1 MSYKYPFILYFSAL
15 AWNQDSKFRFE
26 WCKIT
31 RINMLFPW
39 QKNRIEKRLSLNR
52 NNEALIEELKIEG
65 ITENNVLAAIKKVP
79 REIFVERQFIQQA
92 YENIPL
98 PIDCGQTISQPYVVA
113 YMIDCLRLN
122 KSSIVLEIGTGSGY
136 QTAIIS
142 HLCRK
147 IYTIEIHDN
156 LLNKAKKRIA
166 KLNLKNIIFK
176 LGNGA
181 EGWQN
186 KALFDAIIIS
196 AAMEESSQNQ
206 RASEI
211 IPAKL
216 LENLKNQGSLVMPKK
231 KPSGNQKL
239 LLVKKK
245 NGTCIEKELLDV
257 KFVPFIK

>member
-1 MSYKYPFILYFSAL
+1 
-15 AWNQDSKFRFE
+15 
-26 WCKIT
+26 
-31 RINMLFPW
+31 MLFPW
-39 QKNRIEKRLSLNR
+39 QKNRIEKLLRLNR

-65 ITENNVLAAIKKVP
+65 ITENNVLYAIKKVP

-113 YMIDCLRLN
+113 YMIACLNL
-122 KSSIVLEIGTGSGY
+122 KKTDKVLEIGTGTGY
-136 QTAIIS
+136 QTAILS
-142 HLCRK
+142 HLCQEVC
-147 IYTIEIHDN
+147 TIEIHGN

-186 KALFDAIIIS
+186 KTLFDAIIIS
-196 AAMEESSQNQ
+196 A
-206 RASEI
+206 ASEI

-216 LENLKNQGSLVMPKK
+216 LENLKNQGCLIMPKK

-239 LLVKKK
+239 LLVKK
-245 NGTCIEKELLDV
+245 NNETYLEKELLSV
-257 KFVPFIK
+257 KFVPLLNKNIE

>member
-1 MSYKYPFILYFSAL
+1 
-15 AWNQDSKFRFE
+15 
-26 WCKIT
+26 
-31 RINMLFPW
+31 MLFPW
-39 QKNRIEKRLSLNR
+39 QKNRIKKLFRLNR

-65 ITENNVLAAIKKVP
+65 ITENNVLYAIKKVP

-98 PIDCGQTISQPYVVA
+98 PIDCEQTISQPFVVA
-113 YMIDCLRLN
+113 YMIACLNL
-122 KSSIVLEIGTGSGY
+122 KKTDKVLEIGTGSGF
-136 QTAIIS
+136 QTAILG
-142 HLCRK
+142 HLCQEVC
-147 IYTIEIHDN
+147 TIEIHGK
-156 LLNKAKKRIA
+156 LINKAKKRIA

-181 EGWQN
+181 KGWQNQN

-196 AAMEESSQNQ
+196 A
-206 RASEI
+206 ASEI

-239 LLVKKK
+239 LLVKK
-245 NGTCIEKELLDV
+245 NNETYLEKELLDV

>member
-1 MSYKYPFILYFSAL
+1 
-15 AWNQDSKFRFE
+15 
-26 WCKIT
+26 
-31 RINMLFPW
+31 MLFPW
-39 QKNRIEKRLSLNR
+39 QKNRIKKLFRLNR

-65 ITENNVLAAIKKVP
+65 ITENNVLYAIKKVP

-98 PIDCGQTISQPYVVA
+98 PIDCEQTISQPFVVA
-113 YMIDCLRLN
+113 YMIACLNL
-122 KSSIVLEIGTGSGY
+122 KKTDKVLEIGTGSGF
-136 QTAIIS
+136 QTAILG
-142 HLCRK
+142 HLCQEVC
-147 IYTIEIHDN
+147 TIEIHGK
-156 LLNKAKKRIA
+156 LINKAKKRIA

-186 KALFDAIIIS
+186 KALFDAIIVS
-196 AAMEESSQNQ
+196 A
-206 RASEI
+206 ASEI

-239 LLVKKK
+239 LLVKK
-245 NGTCIEKELLDV
+245 NNETYLEKELLDV
-257 KFVPFIK
+257 KFVPLLNKIIE

>member
-1 MSYKYPFILYFSAL
+1 
-15 AWNQDSKFRFE
+15 
-26 WCKIT
+26 
-31 RINMLFPW
+31 MLFSW
-39 QKNRIEKRLSLNR
+39 QKNKIRKSPRHNR
-52 NNEALIEELKIEG
+52 NNEDLIEELKIEG
-65 ITENNVLAAIKKVP
+65 IEEHNILCAIKKVP
-79 REIFVERQFIQQA
+79 RELFVEKQFIQQA

-113 YMIDCLRLN
+113 YMTACLNL
-122 KSSIVLEIGTGSGY
+122 KKTDKVLEIGTGTGY
-136 QTAIIS
+136 QTAILS
-142 HLCRK
+142 HLCQEVF
-147 IYTIEIHDN
+147 TIEVHDN
-156 LLNKAKKRIA
+156 LIKKAKKRIA

-181 EGWQN
+181 KGWQNQN

-196 AAMEESSQNQ
+196 A
-206 RASEI
+206 ASEI

-239 LLVKKK
+239 LLVKK
-245 NGTCIEKELLDV
+245 NNETYLEKELLDV

>member
-1 MSYKYPFILYFSAL
+1 
-15 AWNQDSKFRFE
+15 
-26 WCKIT
+26 
-31 RINMLFPW
+31 MLFPW
-39 QKNRIEKRLSLNR
+39 KKNRIKKLFRLNR

-65 ITENNVLAAIKKVP
+65 ITENNVLYAIKKVP

-98 PIDCGQTISQPYVVA
+98 PIDCGQTISQPFIVA
-113 YMIDCLRLN
+113 YMVACLNL
-122 KSSIVLEIGTGSGY
+122 KKTDKILEIGTGTGY
-136 QTAIIS
+136 QTAILS
-142 HLCRK
+142 HLCQEV
-147 IYTIEIHDN
+147 YTIEIHDN

-186 KALFDAIIIS
+186 KTLFDAIIIS
-196 AAMEESSQNQ
+196 A
-206 RASEI
+206 ASEI

-239 LLVKKK
+239 LLVKK
-245 NGTCIEKELLDV
+245 NNETYLEKELLDV

>member
-1 MSYKYPFILYFSAL
+1 
-15 AWNQDSKFRFE
+15 
-26 WCKIT
+26 
-31 RINMLFPW
+31 MLFPW
-39 QKNRIEKRLSLNR
+39 QKNRIKKLFRLNR

-65 ITENNVLAAIKKVP
+65 ITENNVLYAIKKVP

-98 PIDCGQTISQPYVVA
+98 PIDCEQTISQPFVVA
-113 YMIDCLRLN
+113 YMIACLNL
-122 KSSIVLEIGTGSGY
+122 KKTDKVLEIGTGTGY
-136 QTAIIS
+136 QTAILS
-142 HLCRK
+142 HLCQEVF
-147 IYTIEIHDN
+147 TIEVHDN
-156 LLNKAKKRIA
+156 LIKKAKKRIA
-166 KLNLKNIIFK
+166 KLNLKNIFFK

-181 EGWQN
+181 KGWQNQN

-196 AAMEESSQNQ
+196 A
-206 RASEI
+206 ASEI

-239 LLVKKK
+239 LLVKK
-245 NGTCIEKELLDV
+245 NNETYLEKELLDV

>member
-1 MSYKYPFILYFSAL
+1 
-15 AWNQDSKFRFE
+15 
-26 WCKIT
+26 
-31 RINMLFPW
+31 MLFPW
-39 QKNRIEKRLSLNR
+39 QKNRIKKLFRLNR

-65 ITENNVLAAIKKVP
+65 ITENNVLYAIKKVP

-98 PIDCGQTISQPYVVA
+98 PIDCEQTISQPFVVA
-113 YMIDCLRLN
+113 YMIACLNL
-122 KSSIVLEIGTGSGY
+122 KKTDKVLEIGTGSGF
-136 QTAIIS
+136 QTAILG
-142 HLCRK
+142 HLCQEVC
-147 IYTIEIHDN
+147 TIEIHGK
-156 LLNKAKKRIA
+156 LINKAKKRIA

-196 AAMEESSQNQ
+196 AA
-206 RASEI
+206 SEI

-239 LLVKKK
+239 LLVKK
-245 NGTCIEKELLDV
+245 NNETYLEKELLDV
-257 KFVPFIK
+257 KFVPLLNRNIE

>member
-1 MSYKYPFILYFSAL
+1 
-15 AWNQDSKFRFE
+15 
-26 WCKIT
+26 
-31 RINMLFPW
+31 MLFPW
-39 QKNRIEKRLSLNR
+39 QKNRIKKLFRLNR

-65 ITENNVLAAIKKVP
+65 ITENNVLYAIKKVP

-98 PIDCGQTISQPYVVA
+98 PIDCEQTISQPFVVA
-113 YMIDCLRLN
+113 YMIACLNL
-122 KSSIVLEIGTGSGY
+122 KKTDKVLEIGTGSGF
-136 QTAIIS
+136 QTAILG
-142 HLCRK
+142 HLCQEVC
-147 IYTIEIHDN
+147 TIEIHGKLIN
-156 LLNKAKKRIA
+156 QAKKRIT

-196 AAMEESSQNQ
+196 A
-206 RASEI
+206 ASEI

-239 LLVKKK
+239 LLVKK
-245 NGTCIEKELLDV
+245 NNETYLEKELLDV
-257 KFVPFIK
+257 KFVPFLNKNIE

>member
-1 MSYKYPFILYFSAL
+1 MI
-15 AWNQDSKFRFE
+15 
-26 WCKIT
+26 
-31 RINMLFPW
+31 FPW
-39 QKNRIEKRLSLNR
+39 QKNRIDKKS
-52 NNEALIEELKIEG
+52 NETLIEELKIEG
-65 ITENNVLAAIKKVP
+65 ITENNVLYAIKKVP
-79 REIFVERQFIQQA
+79 REIFIEQQFIQQA

-98 PIDCGQTISQPYVVA
+98 PIDCEQTISQPFVVA
-113 YMIDCLRLN
+113 YMIACLNL
-122 KSSIVLEIGTGSGY
+122 KKTDKVLEIGTGSGF
-136 QTAIIS
+136 QTAILG
-142 HLCRK
+142 HLCQEVC
-147 IYTIEIHDN
+147 TIEIHGK
-156 LLNKAKKRIA
+156 LINKAKKRIA

-196 AAMEESSQNQ
+196 AA
-206 RASEI
+206 SEI

-239 LLVKKK
+239 LLVKK
-245 NGTCIEKELLDV
+245 NNETYLEKELLDV

>member
-1 MSYKYPFILYFSAL
+1 
-15 AWNQDSKFRFE
+15 
-26 WCKIT
+26 
-31 RINMLFPW
+31 MLFPW
-39 QKNRIEKRLSLNR
+39 QKNRIEKLLRLNK

-65 ITENNVLAAIKKVP
+65 ITENNILCAIKKVP
-79 REIFVERQFIQQA
+79 REIFVEQQFIQRA

-98 PIDCGQTISQPYVVA
+98 PIDCEQTISQPYVVA
-113 YMIDCLRLN
+113 YMTACLNL
-122 KSSIVLEIGTGSGY
+122 KKTDKVLEIGTGTGY
-136 QTAIIS
+136 QTAILS
-142 HLCRK
+142 HLCQEVF
-147 IYTIEIHDN
+147 TIEVHDN
-156 LLNKAKKRIA
+156 LIKKAKKRIA

-181 EGWQN
+181 KGWQNQN

-196 AAMEESSQNQ
+196 A
-206 RASEI
+206 ASEI

-239 LLVKKK
+239 LLVKK
-245 NGTCIEKELLDV
+245 NNETYLEKELLDV

>member
-1 MSYKYPFILYFSAL
+1 
-15 AWNQDSKFRFE
+15 
-26 WCKIT
+26 
-31 RINMLFPW
+31 MLFPW
-39 QKNRIEKRLSLNR
+39 QKNRIKKLFRLNR

-65 ITENNVLAAIKKVP
+65 ITENNVLYAIKKVP

-98 PIDCGQTISQPYVVA
+98 PIDCGQTISQPFVVA
-113 YMIDCLRLN
+113 FMIACLNL
-122 KSSIVLEIGTGSGY
+122 KKTDKVLEIGTGTGY
-136 QTAIIS
+136 QTAILS
-142 HLCRK
+142 HLCQEVF
-147 IYTIEIHDN
+147 TIEVHDN
-156 LLNKAKKRIA
+156 LIKKAKKRIA

-196 AAMEESSQNQ
+196 AA
-206 RASEI
+206 SEI

-239 LLVKKK
+239 LLVKK
-245 NGTCIEKELLDV
+245 NNETYLEKELLDV
-257 KFVPFIK
+257 KFVPLLNKNIE

>member
-1 MSYKYPFILYFSAL
+1 
-15 AWNQDSKFRFE
+15 
-26 WCKIT
+26 
-31 RINMLFPW
+31 MLFPW
-39 QKNRIEKRLSLNR
+39 QKKRIEKPLRLNR

-65 ITENNVLAAIKKVP
+65 ITEHNVLYAIKKVP

-98 PIDCGQTISQPYVVA
+98 PTDCGQTISQPFVVA
-113 YMIDCLRLN
+113 FMIACLNL
-122 KSSIVLEIGTGSGY
+122 KKTDKVLEIGTGTGY
-136 QTAIIS
+136 QTAILS
-142 HLCRK
+142 HLCQEVF
-147 IYTIEIHDN
+147 TIEMHDN
-156 LLNKAKKRIA
+156 LIKKAKKRIA

-176 LGNGA
+176 LGNGV

-186 KALFDAIIIS
+186 NTLFDAVIIS
-196 AAMEESSQNQ
+196 A
-206 RASEI
+206 ASEI

-239 LLVKKK
+239 LLVKK
-245 NGTCIEKELLDV
+245 NNETYLEKELLDV